1 MMFIGQQIQGLTYAQ
16 VHDIFLSK
24 DPEGKGKMKIE
35 YFAKCM
41 KEIKLKLSG
50 QEMSDL

>member
-1 MMFIGQQIQGLTYAQ
+1 MMYIGQQIEGLSFGK
-16 VHDIFLSK
+16 VLEIFKAK
-24 DPEGKGKMKIE
+24 DPDGSGKMKIE
-35 YFAKCM
+35 HFARCM